1 MDARSSRSGDEGF
14 RVTRDG
20 ALLGACVS
28 DHALVW
34 YGVPYASA
42 PVGERRW
49 RAPGASPT
57 FEGVRDAT
65 QRVPPACQRMPF
77 STPDE
82 GAREGS
88 IVGDEDCLYLTIW
101 SPRRTTT
108 AQDGSD
114 PLPVLVWFHGGG
126 NMVGDG
132 ADFDA
137 SRLAS
142 SQNVIVVAVNHRL
155 NILGWF
161 AHRALRCGDATPEER
176 SGNFALLDQI
186 AALRWIGD
194 NIRAFGGNAGRIT
207 LFGHSG
213 GGWNVRAL
221 LCSPP
226 ARGLFHGAIVQ
237 SVGAY
242 QLLSSEHAENFVN
255 DEELPG
261 HPLSGNE
268 LLLSLW
274 LADGRAADIATAT
287 EQIRAAPDAEIAAF
301 LRAQPFPALS
311 RAIASTGKRNA
322 AANSS
327 EALTQ
332 HASRRPPQMF
342 TDGVVLTDQIQS
354 RVPIMFG
361 TARYE
366 DRTFLSADRRFVT
379 NLYGHPVIR
388 DPARYAILSEYLGKL
403 YAARGTH
410 EPARACSN
418 QGLAVYGYRF
428 DWDELASP
436 AWLDFRALIGAG
448 HGSELPL
455 LFGTTR
461 LGPEYDFQG
470 HLYDD
475 REESSFRQ
483 VGAAMMSYWAAFARD
498 GAPGRGAGGELPEWR
513 AFGAGEIMVID
524 AEAGGGIRM
533 STETSPTQ
541 DVIAQ
546 IRSDERL
553 PTGPLRRRLVSDFQ
567 GHSITRLDAA
577 DYCMLA
583 S

>member
-1 MDARSSRSGDEGF
+1 M
-14 RVTRDG
+14 TRDG
-20 ALLGACVS
+20 ALLGGRAS
-28 DHALVW
+28 NDALVW

-49 RAPGASPT
+49 RAPTPPSTP
-57 FEGVRDAT
+57 EDIRDAT
-65 QRVPPACQRMPF
+65 RRVPPACQRIPF

-82 GAREGS
+82 QAREGS

-101 SPRRTTT
+101 SPRRTRTG
-108 AQDGSD
+108 QDRLD

-137 SRLAS
+137 ARLAS

-161 AHRALRCGDATPEER
+161 AHRALRGGDPTPEER
-176 SGNFALLDQI
+176 GGNFAVLDQI
-186 AALRWIGD
+186 AALRWIGK
-194 NIRAFGGNAGRIT
+194 NIPAFGGDARRIT
-207 LFGHSG
+207 IFGHSG

-242 QLLSSEHAENFVN
+242 QLLSNEHAENFVD
-255 DEELPG
+255 DERPG
-261 HPLSGNE
+261 HPLSANE

-274 LADGRAADIATAT
+274 LADGRANDVATARK
-287 EQIRAAPDAEIAAF
+287 QILAAPDAEIAAY
-301 LRAQPFPALS
+301 LRAQPYPALS

-322 AANSS
+322 GMTSS
-327 EALTQ
+327 EALTR
-332 HASRRPPQMF
+332 HASHRPPQMF
-342 TDGVVLTDQIQS
+342 ADGIVVTDHVQS
-354 RVPIMFG
+354 RVPIIFG
-361 TARYE
+361 TTRYE

-379 NLYGHPVIR
+379 TLYAHPVIR
-388 DPARYAILSEYLGKL
+388 DPRRYAILSEYLGKL

-410 EPARACSN
+410 EPARACSS

-428 DWDELASP
+428 DWDEIASP

-461 LGPEYDFQG
+461 LGPEYDFQA
-470 HLYDD
+470 HLYEDG
-475 REESSFRQ
+475 EGSSFRQ
-483 VGAAMMSYWAAFARD
+483 VSAAMMSYWAAFARD
-498 GAPGRGAGGELPEWR
+498 GAPGRGTGGELPEWR
-513 AFGAGEIMVID
+513 VFGPGEILAID
-524 AEAGGGIRM
+524 GEASGGIRM
-533 STETSPTQ
+533 TNETMSTR

-553 PTGPLRRRLVSDFQ
+553 RVGPLRRRLVQDLQ
-567 GHSITRLDAA
+567 GHSVTRLSAA
-577 DYCMLA
+577 DYRLLET
-583 S
+583 